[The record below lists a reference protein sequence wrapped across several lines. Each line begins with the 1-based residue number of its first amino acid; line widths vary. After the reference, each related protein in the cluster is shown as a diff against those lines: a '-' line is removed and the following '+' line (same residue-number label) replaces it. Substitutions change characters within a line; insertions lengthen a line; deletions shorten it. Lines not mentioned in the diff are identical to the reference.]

1 MIVPLT
7 DGLFRVLI
15 VSPHAPQKRKEEPV
29 TENELKEDLRR
40 ICGTDFG
47 LSDPVWMSRF
57 GNAERQAEQYRS
69 GRVFVAGDA
78 AHIHFPAGGQGL
90 NTGLQDAF
98 NLGWKLAAQMKGKR
112 RLIFWT
118 AIIRK
123 GTAQEK
129 KYCTI

>member
-69 GRVFVAGDA
+69 GRVFVAVMRRTFIFPQA
-78 AHIHFPAGGQGL
+78 A
-90 NTGLQDAF
+90 
-98 NLGWKLAAQMKGKR
+98 KG
-112 RLIFWT
+112 
-118 AIIRK
+118 
-123 GTAQEK
+123 
-129 KYCTI
+129 